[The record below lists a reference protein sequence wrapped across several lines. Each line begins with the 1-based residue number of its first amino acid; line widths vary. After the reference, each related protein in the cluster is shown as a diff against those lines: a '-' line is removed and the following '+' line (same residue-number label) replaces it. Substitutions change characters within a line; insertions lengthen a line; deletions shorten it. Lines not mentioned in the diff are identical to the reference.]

1 MNFKGTIN
9 DRNHPWSMLSRKVSR
24 LQDWLLAIVGLYRP
38 VSVDLQSVLRGQAQE
53 TGSRD

>member
-1 MNFKGTIN
+1 MIEIIPGACSPVKFRLGT
-9 DRNHPWSMLSRKVSR
+9 RR

-53 TGSRD
+53 TGSHG